1 MDHIP
6 APSGSVERDH
16 GDVAVGDAFAGK
28 HVLSMAQYSREDL
41 ELLFRTADGLREQ
54 PPGGEDDRPRL
65 WYRTVDGMREQQPD
79 VRENRPLAGRLLMSA
94 FFDTSTRT
102 RLAHETAMIRLGGT
116 VAGFA
121 EPSVTRSGGSTKEN
135 DDDVLR
141 MLDLYG
147 DVVVVRHPETGWT
160 SRAAQLA
167 GDALLINAG
176 DGVGEHPTQ
185 AMVDLYTLRERFG
198 MIDGLRILLVNDL
211 RMRCVRS
218 ILLGLRHYDCEVY
231 AVSEQAKEALPVVQ
245 DGPPIILGDDPL
257 ELVSSADVIYSS
269 PTVPAKVD
277 GARIDPAQPEQ
288 VTLNRRLLEERGNDH
303 LTVLHPLPR
312 KSELAPD
319 VDDTR
324 FNGYWAQA
332 AHGITVRM
340 ALLKLMFGG

>member
-1 MDHIP
+1 VNHLPVPQCSMPESEH
-6 APSGSVERDH
+6 S
-16 GDVAVGDAFAGK
+16 DVATMAAGSTFIGN
-28 HVLSMAQYSREDL
+28 HVLSMGQYSREDL
-41 ELLFRTADGLREQ
+41 ELLYRTAEGIRE
-54 PPGGEDDRPRL
+54 ERA
-65 WYRTVDGMREQQPD
+65 VVAE
-79 VRENRPLAGRLLMSA
+79 ERPLAGRLLMSA
-94 FFDTSTRT
+94 FFDASTRT

-121 EPSVTRSGGSTKEN
+121 DPSVTRCGGSTKESDN
-135 DDDVLR
+135 DVLR
-141 MLDLYG
+141 MLNLYG
-147 DVVVVRHPETGWT
+147 DVVVVRHPETGWA
-160 SRAAQLA
+160 SRAARLA
-167 GDALLINAG
+167 GDTMLINGG

-198 MIDGLRILLVNDL
+198 TIDGLRILLVNDL

-218 ILLGLRHYDCEVY
+218 LLLGLRHYDCEVY
-231 AVSEQAKEALPVVQ
+231 AVAEQAKEGLPAVE
-245 DGPPIILGDDPL
+245 GTPPVILGDDPP
-257 ELVSSADVIYSS
+257 ELVSTADVIYSS
-269 PTVPAKVD
+269 PTVPAKVQ
-277 GARIDPAQPEQ
+277 GAQIDLNQPEQ

-312 KSELAPD
+312 RSELASD